1 MTIKL
6 NNPNDPNHFAQVR
19 TSKQHIKVFFHGEC
33 LADTVRPLI
42 LTENGRSLY
51 DSVYYIPLEDL
62 KFELQALPYKQTH
75 CPIKGNA
82 TYLLSPEG
90 EELAWTYAD
99 PKHEATIL
107 KGYVG
112 FDLNKVDVHLLAE

>member
-19 TSKQHIKVFFHGEC
+19 TSKQHIQVYYNGEC
-33 LADTVRPLI
+33 LADTYRPLI
-42 LTENGRSLY
+42 LTENGRALY
-51 DSVYYIPLEDL
+51 DSVYYIPLDDL
-62 KFELQALPYKQTH
+62 TIDLQALPFKQTS

-82 TYLLSPEG
+82 SYLLAPDG
-90 EELAWTYAD
+90 KELAWTYTQ

-112 FDLNKVDVHLLAE
+112 FDLHLVDLHLLAE